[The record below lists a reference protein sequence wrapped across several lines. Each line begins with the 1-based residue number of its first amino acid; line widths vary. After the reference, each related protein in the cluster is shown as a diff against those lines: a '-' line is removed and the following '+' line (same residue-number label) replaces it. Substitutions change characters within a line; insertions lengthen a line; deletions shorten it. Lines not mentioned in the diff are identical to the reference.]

1 MTITNEEYCD
11 GVKIL
16 IKRMESNPE
25 EFRQGNKWTY
35 VLPTEAGGFAD
46 WGHALTKAE
55 INAISEGIRKI
66 ASGTFTDIVM
76 ARLLEDKEEE
86 NAYTVGGGGT
96 GNLTSGWND
105 PHFNKQR
112 LQAQPSAYQNDIQP
126 GSWQTVATQASN
138 TSIVSKLKQ
147 KLGIK

>member
-1 MTITNEEYCD
+1 MSEEYCD

-66 ASGTFTDIVM
+66 AAGTFTDIVM
-76 ARLLEDKEEE
+76 ARLLEDKEESFPPE
-86 NAYTVGGGGT
+86 TILARGKLAQNA
-96 GNLTSGWND
+96 
-105 PHFNKQR
+105 
-112 LQAQPSAYQNDIQP
+112 IQP
-126 GSWQTVATQASN
+126 GSWQEVATQTSN
-138 TSIVSKLKQ
+138 TYPYPRASAFATSAPPSSSEILARTKKFLGLK
-147 KLGIK
+147 

>member
-1 MTITNEEYCD
+1 MSEEYCD

-25 EFRQGNKWTY
+25 EFKQGNKWSY
-35 VLPTEAGGFAD
+35 VLPKESGGFAD

-55 INAISEGIRKI
+55 LNALSEGIRKI

-76 ARLLEDKEEE
+76 STLLEDKEEKLY
-86 NAYTVGGGGT
+86 AVGGGGT

-105 PHFNKQR
+105 PR
-112 LQAQPSAYQNDIQP
+112 LAQNAIQP
-126 GSWQTVATQASN
+126 GSWQEVATSAPPSSSEILAR
-138 TSIVSKLKQ
+138 TKKFLGLK
-147 KLGIK
+147 